1 MATEAITGALESD
14 LRVLSSEARRS
25 DGLASQLTGWLSGPE
40 HPQIKDAAERA
51 ILRLRSFGAREDGL
65 EHLKNSKVTRQLRVS
80 DSTTGQAVQQATYTV
95 QDVLRPFV
103 MGIESKSSKL
113 VCLCLVSVQK
123 LVAADAIGLDGL
135 LGVIQGMEQVCTMP
149 AHVSAP
155 PMLLHTLQCPLPLA
169 IAG

>member
-14 LRVLSSEARRS
+14 LRLLSSEARRA

-40 HPQIKDAAERA
+40 HPQIKEAAERA
-51 ILRLRSFGAREDGL
+51 ILRLRSFGAKEDGL
-65 EHLKNSKVTRQLRVS
+65 EHLKTSKVSPLQTISSLVIRCISSEQSL
-80 DSTTGQAVQQATYTV
+80 

-135 LGVIQGMEQVCTMP
+135 LVVIQGMEQVQQT
-149 AHVSAP
+149 S
-155 PMLLHTLQCPLPLA
+155 LQY
-169 IAG
+169 IFKT

>member
-14 LRVLSSEARRS
+14 LRLLSSEARRA

-40 HPQIKDAAERA
+40 HPQIKEAAERA
-51 ILRLRSFGAREDGL
+51 ILRLRSFGAKEDGL
-65 EHLKNSKVTRQLRVS
+65 EHLKTSKVSLLQTISSLVVRCI
-80 DSTTGQAVQQATYTV
+80 STEQPL

-135 LGVIQGMEQVCTMP
+135 LVVIQGMEQVQQT
-149 AHVSAP
+149 S
-155 PMLLHTLQCPLPLA
+155 LQY
-169 IAG
+169 IFRT

>member
-14 LRVLSSEARRS
+14 LRLLSSEARRA

-40 HPQIKDAAERA
+40 HPQIKEAAERA
-51 ILRLRSFGAREDGL
+51 ILRLRSFGAKEDGL
-65 EHLKNSKVTRQLRVS
+65 EHLKTSKVSLLQAISSLVIRCI
-80 DSTTGQAVQQATYTV
+80 STEHPL

-135 LGVIQGMEQVCTMP
+135 LVIIQGMEQVQQT
-149 AHVSAP
+149 S
-155 PMLLHTLQCPLPLA
+155 LQYIFKSKL
-169 IAG
+169 

>member
-14 LRVLSSEARRS
+14 LRLLSSEARRA

-40 HPQIKDAAERA
+40 HPQIKEAAERA
-51 ILRLRSFGAREDGL
+51 ILRLRSFGAKEDGL
-65 EHLKNSKVTRQLRVS
+65 EHLKTSKVSPLQTISSLVIRCTSSEQSL
-80 DSTTGQAVQQATYTV
+80 

-135 LGVIQGMEQVCTMP
+135 LVVIQGMEQVQQT
-149 AHVSAP
+149 S
-155 PMLLHTLQCPLPLA
+155 LQY
-169 IAG
+169 IFKT